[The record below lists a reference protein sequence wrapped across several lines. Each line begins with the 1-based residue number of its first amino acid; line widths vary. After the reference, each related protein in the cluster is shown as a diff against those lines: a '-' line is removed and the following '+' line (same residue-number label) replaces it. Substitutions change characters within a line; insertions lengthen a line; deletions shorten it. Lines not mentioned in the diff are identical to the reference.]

1 MEAHSVEN
9 DRDVDRR
16 RARRVRTL
24 KGARIVVAG
33 GYAVYDCVIRNLSQT
48 GALIAL
54 PTVLGVPSHF
64 EIQMDAT
71 KQRRQCTV
79 RWRSQNAIG
88 VSLDDAQASAG

>member
-1 MEAHSVEN
+1 MEAHAEN

-24 KGARIVVAG
+24 KGARIVVTG

-54 PTVLGVPSHF
+54 PITLGVPSHF
-64 EIQMDAT
+64 EVVIDRA

-88 VSLDDAQASAG
+88 VSFDDAEAIVG

>member
-1 MEAHSVEN
+1 MEAHAEN
-9 DRDVDRR
+9 DGDVDRR

-24 KGARIVVAG
+24 KGARIVVTG

-54 PTVLGVPSHF
+54 PTALGVPSHF
-64 EIQMDAT
+64 EIQMDAA

-79 RWRSQNAIG
+79 RRRSQNAMG
-88 VSLDDAQASAG
+88 VSFDDAEAIAA